1 MTDVC
6 TKCNESL
13 PDDGSSLT
21 CVVCDYPYHWGICSG
36 ITDATKNTKTFRRT
50 WRCQT
55 CVTVQSRGGHS
66 TQPKK
71 DTEVDV
77 LGLLAV
83 MNKKLDSLLTLK
95 ETVDGIER
103 SVQLMSD
110 NYDEVLKRI
119 NQQDRDVK
127 DLRKRVEVIEGNIN
141 GPMIGQLQRDVNELE
156 WRSRKQNLEV
166 HGIPVTENEVLL
178 TKLNEVANVLNVPQL
193 NTNDVIS
200 VHRLPARADKLPGI
214 IVHFASEATRNR
226 WFENRLKLK
235 SSQGNT
241 YLQENITKHNRAL
254 LWAAKQWAKDNRF
267 QYVWHR
273 NGRILIRKKDGE
285 RATVVESENDLLRM
299 A

>member
-1 MTDVC
+1 MTGVC

-13 PDDGSSLT
+13 PDDGSPLT
-21 CVVCDYPYHWGICSG
+21 CVVCNYPYHWGICSG
-36 ITDATKNTKTFRRT
+36 TTDATKNTKTFRRT

-55 CVTVQSRGGHS
+55 CVTVQSRGGQS
-66 TQPKK
+66 TQPMK

-178 TKLNEVANVLNVPQL
+178 TKLNELANVLNVPQL

-200 VHRLPARADKLPGI
+200 VHRLPARADKVPGI
-214 IVHFASEATRNR
+214 IVHFASETTRNR

-254 LWAAKQWAKDNRF
+254 LWAAKQWAKDNGF

-299 A
+299 V